1 MSKESR
7 NEAQGPCQT
16 GSFMMNLLHPHLF
29 RCRLEIGVL
38 RQMRLIINS
47 RIGIEA
53 KSFYQLMNKCHWI
66 LCFWHIHF
74 LFSCLLASMQL
85 EAVRASMPCSTTKMA
100 NHWGLC
106 CFLATGW
113 TGCLGLVSLKSTL
126 IFLVAR
132 ISSFLTL
139 TYSLGTDTGG
149 TNLVSVNIEE
159 EPLSKYPNLVLSDDD
174 FWTLNMLSSLE
185 LEVLPIVL

>member
-53 KSFYQLMNKCHWI
+53 KSFYQLMNNCHWI

-74 LFSCLLASMQL
+74 LFSCLLASIQL
-85 EAVRASMPCSTTKMA
+85 EAVRASMPSSTTKM
-100 NHWGLC
+100 
-106 CFLATGW
+106 T
-113 TGCLGLVSLKSTL
+113 K
-126 IFLVAR
+126 
-132 ISSFLTL
+132 
-139 TYSLGTDTGG
+139 
-149 TNLVSVNIEE
+149 
-159 EPLSKYPNLVLSDDD
+159 PLRLVL
-174 FWTLNMLSSLE
+174 FLSYRMNRL
-185 LEVLPIVL
+185 LRFGVT